1 MAVISTF
8 CKKGGVG
15 KTTFIGYFAHY
26 YAKQGKK
33 VLVLSVD
40 DQNSI
45 FKIYGADEKIFS
57 QNDNYLEFLMAG
69 HAEMGD
75 ILIEVRENLYLI
87 KTLNTD
93 KLSMKLTLERRQEKV
108 LKSII
113 DEYGT
118 FFDYIFVD
126 FPPSSSRL
134 TEVLLDMSDDII
146 LVVGLD
152 SLGLGG
158 FFNTIQY
165 FIDNE
170 INLEGI
176 KYIVHNGYSKNKR
189 APKISLDKLVEQA
202 VEFTPSAEVLQPI
215 NDRSIIKNIQFE
227 GLSVFDDDIKL
238 SPYDQKAL
246 EALKDELVELFK
258 NIKI

>member
-45 FKIYGADEKIFS
+45 FKIYGAEDKIFS
-57 QNDNYLEFLMAG
+57 RNDNYLEFLMAG

-93 KLSMKLTLERRQEKV
+93 KLSMKLTLERRQEKI
-108 LKSII
+108 LQTII
-113 DEYGT
+113 DEYQT

-134 TEVLLDMSDDII
+134 TEVLLDMSDDIL

-165 FIDNE
+165 FIDND
-170 INLEGI
+170 INLNGI
-176 KYIVHNGYSKNKR
+176 KYIVPNGYSKNKR
-189 APKISLDKLVEQA
+189 APKISFEQLKDQA
-202 VEFTPSAEVLQPI
+202 QEFTPTAEVLPPI

-227 GLSVFDDDIKL
+227 GLSVFDDEGNL
-238 SPYDQKAL
+238 TPYDKKSL
-246 EALKDELVELFK
+246 ETLKEELIEIF
-258 NIKI
+258 NMIDI

>member
-1 MAVISTF
+1 MAIVSTF

-15 KTTFIGYFAHY
+15 KTTFIGYLAHY
-26 YAKQGKK
+26 YASEGKK

-45 FKIYGADEKIFS
+45 FKIYGAEDKIFDI
-57 QNDNYLEFLMAG
+57 NDNYFEFLMAG

-93 KLSMKLTLERRQEKV
+93 KLSMKLTLERNQEK
-108 LKSII
+108 II
-113 DEYGT
+113 KRIMDEYQT
-118 FFDYIFVD
+118 FFDYIFID

-134 TEVLLDMSDDII
+134 TEVLLDMSDTI
-146 LVVGLD
+146 LIVVGLD

-158 FFNTIQY
+158 FFNTIQF

-170 INLEGI
+170 ISLDNI
-176 KYIVHNGYSKNKR
+176 KYIVPNGYSKNRR
-189 APKISLDKLVEQA
+189 APKVSLEKLLEQSKD
-202 VEFTPSAEVLQPI
+202 FTPHAHVLPALQE
-215 NDRSIIKNIQFE
+215 RSIIKNIQAE
-227 GLSVFDDDIKL
+227 GISVFDDVKMAT
-238 SPYDQKAL
+238 YDQNGKDVLKEELL
-246 EALKDELVELFK
+246 EMFKQIEL
-258 NIKI
+258 